1 MRFFEFTS
9 LPSSNRQNTVAL
21 REILQGALQKPFF
34 WIGLFWEEFHCVTRK
49 FPELH
54 DRLDLAA
61 RAGWLYYI
69 AGNTQDEIA
78 KKLGVSRQTAQRL
91 VSLAVSEKLI
101 KVRLDHPIGVCME
114 LAESLKQTFALEH
127 CEVVPSDPASTSITI
142 GVAEAAAGELER
154 YLVSQHPVIV
164 AMGTGRMLR
173 AMAEQLTPMECPQHK
188 LVSLV
193 GNIAPDGSASLFDVA
208 SRVGDRVKAP
218 HYPMPLPVIAST
230 IHEKALLLAQTQI
243 RNALDLAA
251 QADVTFV
258 GVGDVGDDAAL
269 LRDGFVKADEMRA
282 LVRAGAAG
290 EIVGWAFDEQG
301 ALIDGLTNDRVL
313 SVPLNQPARKKVI
326 GVVMAPSR
334 LRGTRGALRGR
345 LINGLITNEAM
356 AAQLIN

>member
-1 MRFFEFTS
+1 M
-9 LPSSNRQNTVAL
+9 
-21 REILQGALQKPFF
+21 
-34 WIGLFWEEFHCVTRK
+34 TRK

-54 DRLDLAA
+54 ERLDLAA

-78 KKLGVSRQTAQRL
+78 GKLGVSRQTAQRL
-91 VSLAVSEKLI
+91 VSFSVSEKLI
-101 KVRLDHPIGVCME
+101 KVRLDHPIGACME
-114 LAESLKQTFALEH
+114 LASQLKKNFGLEH
-127 CEVVPSDPASTSITI
+127 CEVVPSDPASASTTV
-142 GVAEAAAGELER
+142 GVAQAAAGELER
-154 YLVSQHPVIV
+154 YLVSRHPAIV

-218 HYPMPLPVIAST
+218 HYPMPLPVIAT
-230 IHEKALLLAQTQI
+230 TVHEKALLLAQTQL
-243 RNALDLAA
+243 RNVVELAA
-251 QADVTFV
+251 QADITFV

-269 LRDGFVKADEMRA
+269 LRDGFVKSDEMRA
-282 LVRAGAAG
+282 LVKAGAVG
-290 EIVGWAFDEQG
+290 EIVGWAFDEKG
-301 ALIDGLTNDRVL
+301 TLIDGLTNDRVL
-313 SVPLNQPARKKVI
+313 SVRLTQPARKTVI

-334 LRGTRGALRGR
+334 LKGAKGALHGR

-356 AAQLIN
+356 AMQLIS